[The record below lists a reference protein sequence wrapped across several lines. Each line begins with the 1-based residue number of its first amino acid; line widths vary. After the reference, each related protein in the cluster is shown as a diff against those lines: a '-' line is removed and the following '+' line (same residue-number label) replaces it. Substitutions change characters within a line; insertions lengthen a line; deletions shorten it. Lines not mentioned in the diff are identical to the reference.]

1 MIGWSILCPANP
13 KAGCVQDV
21 YDTVDYLASLGK
33 SQTAA
38 VKRDAEIGV
47 AQVGEIERKIGQMK
61 AKIVVAQISGMYRDI
76 WDSEKKERKRNKQRN
91 WCFSQQ
97 KL

>member
-1 MIGWSILCPANP
+1 MIGWSILCLANP

-47 AQVGEIERKIGQMK
+47 AQVGEKG
-61 AKIVVAQISGMYRDI
+61 
-76 WDSEKKERKRNKQRN
+76 
-91 WCFSQQ
+91 
-97 KL
+97 